1 MAKPSR
7 HGDPNTI
14 SLDVRTF
21 FVTSKSI
28 AGRAILQTDRMA
40 SLFIDVLRSYVSA
53 GKFKIHDF
61 VVMPNH
67 VHMLLTIGKGMTIE
81 KAVQLMKGNF
91 SFRAKKELGFGR
103 EIWQRGFCAVQ
114 IDERE
119 DFLRRRIYIDQNP
132 VRAGLAT
139 KPDQYPYGSA
149 YLKKA
154 KKPEAKATEFRNFSG
169 TTKSHALLLVF

>member
-7 HGDPNTI
+7 HGDPKAI

-40 SLFIDVLRSYVSA
+40 SLFIDVLRSYVLA

-67 VHMLLTIGKGMTIE
+67 VISYD
-81 KAVQLMKGNF
+81 A
-91 SFRAKKELGFGR
+91 
-103 EIWQRGFCAVQ
+103 
-114 IDERE
+114 
-119 DFLRRRIYIDQNP
+119 
-132 VRAGLAT
+132 
-139 KPDQYPYGSA
+139 
-149 YLKKA
+149 
-154 KKPEAKATEFRNFSG
+154 EFTLIR
-169 TTKSHALLLVF
+169 TR